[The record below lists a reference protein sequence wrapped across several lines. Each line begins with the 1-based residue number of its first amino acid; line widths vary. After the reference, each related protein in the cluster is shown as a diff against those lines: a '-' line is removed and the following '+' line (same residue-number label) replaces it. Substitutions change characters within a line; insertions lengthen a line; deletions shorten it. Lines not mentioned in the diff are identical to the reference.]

1 MFMNFTIL
9 RFNSIDSTN
18 LEALKQARLGVD
30 EGTCIIARQQTA
42 GRGRRGRTWVSPMDA
57 GFYCS
62 IVLRPDLEAYRL
74 PLITLAIAVA
84 VYDTLV
90 ELGLKPDIKWP
101 NDVLVREK
109 KICGILA
116 ETTETAVGI
125 AVIAGIGINLNS
137 RNFHEDIADTATSVA
152 DELKSPV
159 TFSTLVTSLEETL
172 LKLVAYWHELLQEPE
187 GDRSVLQAW
196 TSRSTYAHNKPVR
209 VTLSDASITGKT
221 DGLEP
226 NGSLRVISADGSV
239 HVIQAGD
246 VERLREGFD

>member
-1 MFMNFTIL
+1 MNFTIL
-9 RFNSIDSTN
+9 RFDSIDSTN

-30 EGTCIIARQQTA
+30 EGTCIVARQQTA

-57 GFYCS
+57 GFYFS
-62 IVLRPDLEAYRL
+62 IILRPHLKADRL

-101 NDVLVREK
+101 NDILVREK

-116 ETTETAVGI
+116 ETTETNRGF
-125 AVIAGIGINLNS
+125 AVIAGIGINLDS
-137 RNFHEDIADTATSVA
+137 RNFPDEIADTATSMA
-152 DELKSPV
+152 DELKSTV
-159 TFSTLVTSLEETL
+159 TSSTLLTTLEETL
-172 LKLVAYWHELLQEPE
+172 LKFITYWYELLQKSA

-196 TSRSTYAHNKPVR
+196 TSRSTYGRNKPVR
-209 VTLSDASITGKT
+209 VTLSDGSITGTT

-226 NGSLRVISADGSV
+226 NGSLRVITADGST
-239 HVIQAGD
+239 HNIQAGD
-246 VERLREGFD
+246 VERLREGTD